1 MSTKSLLESY
11 MHNLDESIELPTE
24 VQTFATG
31 EVGKNYNAAENACKL
46 NAVKAHIEDNAEDI
60 YAGSVK
66 ADGNEITH
74 FFNVKD
80 GKVIDHSG
88 TAQKHEMSDYKGVP
102 IASVL
107 EAKGYSINPSKLQF
121 CQFQNE
127 NGDIVECGNL
137 GNKLFFTLNGKSINY
152 DDLINLKEENKDE

>member
-1 MSTKSLLESY
+1 MQSKTTNLLESY
-11 MHNLDESIELPTE
+11 KHNLNESIELPVG
-24 VQTFATG
+24 VQTFATS
-31 EVGKNYNAAENACKL
+31 EVGENYNPAENACKL

-60 YAGSVK
+60 YVGSVK

-137 GNKLFFTLNGKSINY
+137 GNKLYFTLNDKPISY
-152 DDLINLKEENKDE
+152 DDLINL